1 MKILSHDLSGRT
13 ALVTGATSGIGRAV
27 ALRLAA
33 DGASVIAVGRSQD
46 RGEQVVAAIEAGGG
60 HARFVGADI
69 SDPDGVRALV
79 EEAGEVDILVNNAG
93 LALWG
98 PTEQLAVDDFDAL
111 FATNVRGPFL
121 LVAFLA
127 PGMARRGEGSIV
139 NIGSMAGSVG
149 LPGSAAY
156 GATKAA
162 LESMTR
168 AWATEYSPHG
178 VRVNSVAPG
187 PTYTSAG
194 TKEELDTYA
203 PTLPL
208 QRVADPAE
216 IAELV
221 VFLASSRASYATG
234 GTFPVDG
241 GRTAA

>member
-1 MKILSHDLSGRT
+1 MNQDLSGRT

-33 DGASVIAVGRSQD
+33 EGADVIAVGRDQV
-46 RGEQVVAAIEAGGG
+46 RGAETVGAILADGG
-60 HARFVGADI
+60 HARFISADI
-69 SDPDGVRALV
+69 SEPDAVRALA

-93 LALWG
+93 LAVWG
-98 PTEQLAVDDFDAL
+98 PTADLAVEVFDAL
-111 FATNVRGPFL
+111 FATNVRGPFF
-121 LVAFLA
+121 LVAAFA
-127 PGMARRGEGSIV
+127 PGMAVRGHGSIV
-139 NIGSMAGSVG
+139 NLGSMAGSVG

-168 AWATEYSPHG
+168 AWATEYSPH

-194 TKEELDTYA
+194 TKEELDSYA

-208 QRVADPAE
+208 NRVADPGE

-221 VFLASSRASYATG
+221 VFLASSRASFATG

>member
-1 MKILSHDLSGRT
+1 MKHELTGRT

-27 ALRLAA
+27 ALRLAGE
-33 DGASVIAVGRSQD
+33 GARVFAVGRSRT
-46 RGEQVVAAIEAGGG
+46 RGEETVAAIEARGGE
-60 HARFVGADI
+60 ARFVAADI
-69 SDPDGVRALV
+69 SDPAAVASLV
-79 EEAGEVDILVNNAG
+79 ARVGAVDILVNNAG
-93 LALWG
+93 LAWWG

-121 LVAFLA
+121 LVAAFA
-127 PGMARRGEGSIV
+127 PGMARRGDGSIV
-139 NIGSMAGSVG
+139 NLGSMAGSVG

-168 AWATEYSPHG
+168 AWATEYSPYG

-187 PTYTSAG
+187 PTYTGAASRAVM
-194 TKEELDTYA
+194 DTYA

-208 QRVADPAE
+208 NRVADPGE
-216 IAELV
+216 IAELI
-221 VFLASSRASYATG
+221 VFLASPRASYATG